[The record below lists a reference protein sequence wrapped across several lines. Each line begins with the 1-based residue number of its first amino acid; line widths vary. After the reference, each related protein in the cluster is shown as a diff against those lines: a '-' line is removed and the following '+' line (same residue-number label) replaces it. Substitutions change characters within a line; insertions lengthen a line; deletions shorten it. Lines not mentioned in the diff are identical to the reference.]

1 MSFDAKPG
9 SRLGIVGRTGAG
21 KSSIFQALLRMYEPQ
36 PDSVYE
42 IGGYNA
48 LEMGLHS
55 LRKNISVIPQTPFLT
70 RKSIRENLDPLALN
84 SDHSLWKVLDETFLK
99 PKIES
104 LPEQLSTNLL
114 SGSEIFSAGEKQLFC
129 LARVLLQKNQVLLLD
144 EATSNVDGETDRLIQ
159 KCIKEQFSGALVI
172 TIAHRL
178 NTILDYDK
186 ILVVSGGKVA

>member
-1 MSFDAKPG
+1 
-9 SRLGIVGRTGAG
+9 
-21 KSSIFQALLRMYEPQ
+21 MYEPQ

-70 RKSIRENLDPLALN
+70 RKSIRENLDPLTLN
-84 SDHSLWKVLDETFLK
+84 SDHALWKVLGETRLK

-104 LPEQLSTNLL
+104 LHEQLSTNLL

-129 LARVLLQKNQVLLLD
+129 LARVLLQKNQILLLD

-186 ILVVSGGKVA
+186 ILVISGGKVV